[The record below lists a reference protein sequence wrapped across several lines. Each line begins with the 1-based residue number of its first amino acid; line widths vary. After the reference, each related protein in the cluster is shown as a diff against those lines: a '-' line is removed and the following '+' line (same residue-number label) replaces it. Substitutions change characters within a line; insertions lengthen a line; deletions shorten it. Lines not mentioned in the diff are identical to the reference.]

1 MSLPKRHSGINKLNN
16 KHKYERGV
24 TYKSTS
30 KSKVEKRPDP
40 EGRYYDPETK
50 ERVSIIQIP
59 AENPGF
65 KEIAKAPIGS
75 VIVVHQPETRWNRP
89 VGLLGAGIVDEH
101 DEYYEIF
108 ERRKSMSS
116 QKIERYAKFRKTT
129 EPTGCF
135 LMSGRLYFAS
145 NFLNHDEVYDGQPEI
160 YTAKRAQR
168 AFPLATK
175 LTIYKP
181 KEK

>member
-1 MSLPKRHSGINKLNN
+1 MRNEPSQETQLGLFGTGIM
-16 KHKYERGV
+16 
-24 TYKSTS
+24 
-30 KSKVEKRPDP
+30 
-40 EGRYYDPETK
+40 
-50 ERVSIIQIP
+50 
-59 AENPGF
+59 
-65 KEIAKAPIGS
+65 
-75 VIVVHQPETRWNRP
+75 
-89 VGLLGAGIVDEH
+89 DEH

-116 QKIERYAKFRKTT
+116 QKIERAAKFIKTT

-135 LMSGRLYFAS
+135 IMSNRLYFAS
-145 NFLNHDEVYDGQPEI
+145 NFLGRDKDYDGQPEI